1 MLSRLQ
7 EYGLKLSP
15 QKCKFFQTSV
25 KYLGHIVSEN
35 GVETDPEK
43 VSALKS
49 WPVPTNLKTLKSFLG
64 FAGYY
69 RRFIKR
75 YSAIAKTVN
84 DLTRGYSSTRKNLK
98 PLDLKVHQFDP
109 KQPFRSRWSLTV
121 NLLSLPWLRNQCT
134 SPGLCWSKAPLYS
147 AYGCKHNCREDKDL
161 WTVYSS
167 QDSSW
172 ESRSSHQYSNF

>member
-121 NLLSLPWLRNQCT
+121 NLLSLP
-134 SPGLCWSKAPLYS
+134 
-147 AYGCKHNCREDKDL
+147 
-161 WTVYSS
+161 
-167 QDSSW
+167 
-172 ESRSSHQYSNF
+172 